1 MLCGSWAWLVGG
13 AEGGPTNAEV
23 LGSWERRGGMNKA
36 RLQVSGGHAGT
47 PAFLS
52 RWERKFISDFRLK
65 KKMIWEPES

>member
-1 MLCGSWAWLVGG
+1 
-13 AEGGPTNAEV
+13 
-23 LGSWERRGGMNKA
+23 MNKA

-65 KKMIWEPES
+65 KNDLGARELAGLRALAVLVEDQGLVPSTHTGQHASAC